1 MSDLQIALILIGI
14 VLLLGVVLFNWWQD
28 KRAKQHMQQ
37 HFPDQEADPLFG
49 KNDDTARVE
58 PAFESVFSKDIDNK
72 QNTDT
77 SDNTDDAEH
86 VDPSTEAVI
95 DISFITPIDSVQ
107 IYAALRN
114 IGTVIQ
120 KPIRIFAQTASGLHR
135 ARLRSGESYESLQFA
150 ILLANRQGP
159 LTDIEWCNFWAY
171 AQKVADTLEGDI
183 EGPEIKDV
191 QLKANALDNKCAN
204 LDAQVGLVIQ
214 LENETQASE
223 IKTHMLNLGFVDNT
237 KQFVFPSETKA
248 EYFTVLF
255 NGAINVD
262 DNDGISRLDFL
273 IDLPHSK
280 PSDNAFSRMAQ
291 TARTLSKSINAK
303 VLSEQGT
310 ALPESTDKAIDNQL
324 IQIYQDLDQAGF
336 TAGTDK
342 TIRIF
347 S

>member
-28 KRAKQHMQQ
+28 KRAKKHMQQ
-37 HFPDQEADPLFG
+37 HFPEQDADPLLG
-49 KNDDTARVE
+49 KNDDQTRVE
-58 PAFESVFSKDIDNK
+58 PAFESVFSKDLDVDQK
-72 QNTDT
+72 PDT
-77 SDNTDDAEH
+77 NDNTDDDEY
-86 VDPSTEAVI
+86 VDPSTEVVI

-107 IYAALRN
+107 IYAELRN
-114 IGTVIQ
+114 IGTVIK
-120 KPIRIFAQTASGLHR
+120 KPIRIFAQTESGLHR
-135 ARLRSGESYESLQFA
+135 SRLRSGESYSSLQFA
-150 ILLANRQGP
+150 ILLADRQGP
-159 LTDIEWCNFWAY
+159 LSDIEWSNFWAY

-183 EGPEIKDV
+183 EGPEIKEV
-191 QLKANALDNKCAN
+191 QSKANALDQQCAN

-214 LENETQASE
+214 LEND
-223 IKTHMLNLGFVDNT
+223 IKAYELKAQMQGLGLLATAN
-237 KQFVFPSETKA
+237 QFVYPSDTNTP
-248 EYFTVLF
+248 YFTALF
-255 NGAINVD
+255 NGVINVED
-262 DNDGISRLDFL
+262 DQDVNRIDFL
-273 IDLPHSK
+273 IDLPHSN

-291 TARTLSKSINAK
+291 VARQLAKNINAV

-324 IQIYQDLDQAGF
+324 VQIYQELDQAGF